1 MSASLARFNPH
12 AGALALW
19 ARLEVSAVAAMA
31 LAVVLC
37 AAPLLEAAAPA
48 ALEDALP
55 ATANAFAAFVIAELV
70 CLPLATWLGEKRS
83 RRLVRPLGVVLGLL
97 ATVGGMSAGTAAT
110 RAAWYALA
118 GVGAELARAWIMD
131 AALRSPLLRRGA
143 ELLVLGATCLAV
155 LGLALGAYVA
165 ASGPAQDLRTL
176 LVCSAGQATVVF
188 LAVAYT
194 LWPPAPSSFPTG

>member
-12 AGALALW
+12 AGVLPLW
-19 ARLEVSAVAAMA
+19 ARLEISAVAAMA
-31 LAVVLC
+31 LGVALC
-37 AAPLLEAAAPA
+37 AVPLLAAAAPA
-48 ALEDALP
+48 ALEDALA
-55 ATANAFAAFVIAELV
+55 ATANAFAAFIIAELL

-83 RRLVRPLGVVLGLL
+83 RRIVRPAGVALGLL
-97 ATVGGMSAGTAAT
+97 ATVAGMSARTAAA

-118 GVGAELARAWIMD
+118 GVGAETARAWIMD

-155 LGLALGAYVA
+155 LGIALGAYLA
-165 ASGPAQDLRTL
+165 ASGPAQGLRTL
-176 LVCSAGQATVVF
+176 LVCSAGQATVVV

-194 LWPPAPSSFPTG
+194 LWPPVPSRFPTG